1 MNLFKKSK
9 FTKEEET
16 YLENLRKKN
25 EILEVEVKFLDLSIK
40 KAQMQSFIE
49 QSNKTQPDKSA
60 KVSNPPDVRKQKKK
74 G

>member
-9 FTKEEET
+9 FTKEEEI

-25 EILEVEVKFLDLSIK
+25 EILEVEVTFLDLSIK
-40 KAQMQSFIE
+40 KAQMQNFIE
-49 QSNKTQPDKSA
+49 QSSKTQPDERA